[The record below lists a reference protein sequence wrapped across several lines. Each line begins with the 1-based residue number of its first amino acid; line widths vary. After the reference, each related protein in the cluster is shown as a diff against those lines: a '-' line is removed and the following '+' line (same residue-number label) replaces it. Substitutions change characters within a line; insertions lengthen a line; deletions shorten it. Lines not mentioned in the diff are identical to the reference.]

1 MIAPPSFDTLKI
13 AQDLKGAGF
22 TEQQA
27 EALTDAI
34 KAAFTDTVATKA
46 DLQTLESALRAD
58 IQALRGEV
66 QTLESA
72 LRADLQ
78 TLESALRADLQTLES
93 ALRADLQTLESTLKA
108 DIQAV
113 DARMTAMESRLE
125 ARMAERFESLYKH
138 LWLGAAGMVATIAAL
153 IRLLS
158 G

>member
-1 MIAPPSFDTLKI
+1 MLTPPSFDTLKI

-46 DLQTLESALRAD
+46 DLQTLET
-58 IQALRGEV
+58 
-66 QTLESA
+66 TLK
-72 LRADLQ
+72 ADLQ
-78 TLESALRADLQTLES
+78 T
-93 ALRADLQTLESTLKA
+93 
-108 DIQAV
+108 V
-113 DARMTAMESRLE
+113 DARMDAMESRLEAHMDAMESRLE

-138 LWLGAAGMVATIAAL
+138 LWLGAVGIVATIAAL
-153 IRLLS
+153 VRLLS

>member
-1 MIAPPSFDTLKI
+1 MHTPPSFDTLKI

-46 DLQTLESALRAD
+46 DIQTLE
-58 IQALRGEV
+58 
-66 QTLESA
+66 T
-72 LRADLQ
+72 
-78 TLESALRADLQTLES
+78 
-93 ALRADLQTLESTLKA
+93 TLKA
-108 DIQAV
+108 DIQTLETTLKADIQTV
-113 DARMTAMESRLE
+113 DARMDAMESRLE

-138 LWLGAAGMVATIAAL
+138 LWLGAVGIVATIAAL
-153 IRLLS
+153 VRLLS

>member
-1 MIAPPSFDTLKI
+1 MLTPPSFDTLKI

-46 DLQTLESALRAD
+46 DIQTLE
-58 IQALRGEV
+58 
-66 QTLESA
+66 T
-72 LRADLQ
+72 
-78 TLESALRADLQTLES
+78 
-93 ALRADLQTLESTLKA
+93 TLKA
-108 DIQAV
+108 DIQTLETTLKADIQTV
-113 DARMTAMESRLE
+113 DARMDAMESRLEAHMDATESRLE

-138 LWLGAAGMVATIAAL
+138 LWLGAVGIVATIAAL
-153 IRLLS
+153 VRLLS

>member
-13 AQDLKGAGF
+13 AQDLKHAGF

-46 DLQTLESALRAD
+46 DLQTLE
-58 IQALRGEV
+58 
-66 QTLESA
+66 T
-72 LRADLQ
+72 
-78 TLESALRADLQTLES
+78 
-93 ALRADLQTLESTLKA
+93 TLKA
-108 DIQAV
+108 DLQAV
-113 DARMTAMESRLE
+113 DARMDAMESRLEAHMDAMESRLE

-138 LWLGAAGMVATIAAL
+138 LWLGAVGIVATIAAL
-153 IRLLS
+153 VRLLS

>member
-1 MIAPPSFDTLKI
+1 MLTPPSFDTLKI

-46 DLQTLESALRAD
+46 DLQTLE
-58 IQALRGEV
+58 
-66 QTLESA
+66 T
-72 LRADLQ
+72 
-78 TLESALRADLQTLES
+78 
-93 ALRADLQTLESTLKA
+93 TLKA
-108 DIQAV
+108 DIQTV
-113 DARMTAMESRLE
+113 DARMDAMESRLEAHMDAMESRLE

-138 LWLGAAGMVATIAAL
+138 LWLGAVGIVATIAAL
-153 IRLLS
+153 VRLLS

>member
-1 MIAPPSFDTLKI
+1 MLTPPSFDTLKI

-46 DLQTLESALRAD
+46 DLQTLE
-58 IQALRGEV
+58 
-66 QTLESA
+66 T
-72 LRADLQ
+72 
-78 TLESALRADLQTLES
+78 
-93 ALRADLQTLESTLKA
+93 TLKA

-113 DARMTAMESRLE
+113 DARMDAMESRLE
-125 ARMAERFESLYKH
+125 ARMDAMESRLEARTAERFESLYKH
-138 LWLGAAGMVATIAAL
+138 LWLGAVGIVATIAAL

-158 G
+158 A